1 MFVVLTLSVTVCGIC
16 ISFWEDSVS
25 CYSHL
30 NVDLW
35 KADSNAKLKALE
47 RYKETLTIKSKSAY
61 LFSLRVERSQ
71 LSENKQQTVLL
82 MV

>member
-1 MFVVLTLSVTVCGIC
+1 MWGFVLCFNFVSYYGIC

-30 NVDLW
+30 NMDLW

-47 RYKETLTIKSKSAY
+47 HYKGTLT
-61 LFSLRVERSQ
+61 
-71 LSENKQQTVLL
+71 NKK
-82 MV
+82 